1 MKNMLSLFI
10 VLSIVVSI
18 AIGYKTKINTGLI
31 AIIFAYFIGSFA
43 MGMSANEVILAW
55 PVKIMFIIFSVSLF
69 YNFALVNG
77 TLEKLARNLLYAC
90 RKHPGLLPFA
100 LYLAAALIAA
110 LGAGFFTVIAFMAPI
125 TLLICD
131 ESKMDKLVGAV
142 AVNFGALSGGN
153 FMTSGLGIVFRSL
166 MDETGYAEQSF
177 GYTAIIFI
185 ASVVFALLVIA
196 LFRYIPKKNRNI
208 GSGVI
213 FEKPEPLNKTQKTNF
228 YLMIAMIIIVLSFP
242 ILHIIAPGNDTITY
256 INKRMNVGLISIVF
270 SVIALLLDLAPQ
282 KEVVAKIP
290 WKTIIMIS
298 GVGMLISVAIEAG
311 TINAL
316 SSWVGSSL
324 PNWAI
329 PIVFTIVGGFMSFFS
344 STTGVV
350 APALFPLVPELAS
363 NTGIDPLVIF
373 ACIVLGAQATAISP
387 FSSGGSLILGSCP
400 TEEERDVMFSRLLFI
415 GVPVCIAV
423 IIVFNFVLS
432 FII

>member
-1 MKNMLSLFI
+1 MLSLLI
-10 VLSIVVSI
+10 VLAIMMSI

-31 AIIFAYFIGSFA
+31 AIVFAYFIGSFA
-43 MGMSANEVILAW
+43 MGMSAKQVILSW
-55 PVKIMFIIFSVSLF
+55 PIRIMFIIFSVSLF

-125 TLLICD
+125 TLLVCD

-166 MDETGYAEQSF
+166 MDEVGYAEQSF

-185 ASVVFALLVIA
+185 ASVIFALLVIA
-196 LFRYIPKKNRNI
+196 LFRYIPKSNRNI
-208 GSGVI
+208 GAGVV
-213 FEKPEPLNKTQKTNF
+213 FEKPEPLNKTQKINF

-256 INKRMNVGLISIVF
+256 INKRMDVGLVSIVF
-270 SVIALLLDLAPQ
+270 SVIALLLKLAPQ
-282 KEVVAKIP
+282 QEVVAKIP

-350 APALFPLVPELAS
+350 TPALFPLVPELAAT
-363 NTGIDPLVIF
+363 TGIDPLVIF
-373 ACIVLGAQATAISP
+373 ACIVLGAQATATSP

-415 GVPVCIAV
+415 AVPVCIAV
-423 IIVFNFVLS
+423 VVVFNIVLS